1 MPSELEASVVVATH
15 DRAARLGALL
25 AALRAQTLP
34 AERFEVIVVDDGS
47 GDETGALLERET
59 GRGGLQLRTLRLDPS
74 ARPRRR
80 PPARVARGGRAGG
93 RVHRRRLRARPG
105 LARGRARRLRAAPGR
120 DRPGANRADRRRARA
135 LRAVAAPVHP
145 HDPGAG
151 ARPRLRDL
159 QRLLSARAVGG
170 GSAASTSRR
179 TAGSTAARTRTSPGG
194 RSPPERARRS
204 LPEALVRHAVNRLG
218 PLGKLRFAAGW
229 ELRAYADHPGL
240 RRAHFSH
247 LLFWKPSHYL
257 LARALL
263 GLALPRRARWLAPWL
278 VTPYLRHLLGRGRV
292 EGGGPLLAP
301 YFALHDLIEM
311 AAVARAALRYRTL
324 ML

>member
-1 MPSELEASVVVATH
+1 VPSELEASVVVATH

-47 GDETGALLERET
+47 GDETAAVLERET
-59 GRGGLQLRTLRLDPS
+59 GRGGLQLRTLRLEPS
-74 ARPRRR
+74 RGRAAARQRGWHEAGAPVVAFTDDDCEPSRDWLAAGLAACTRHPGAIVQGRTEPIAAELEQCGPWRR
-80 PPARVARGGRAGG
+80 PFTRTIRVPALDPGFATCNVFYPRALLERIGGFDVEAYG
-93 RVHRRRLRARPG
+93 RVHGGEDSDLAWRAIATG
-105 LARGRARRLRAAPGR
+105 ARAAF
-120 DRPGANRADRRRARA
+120 
-135 LRAVAAPVHP
+135 AP
-145 HDPGAG
+145 D
-151 ARPRLRDL
+151 
-159 QRLLSARAVGG
+159 
-170 GSAASTSRR
+170 
-179 TAGSTAARTRTSPGG
+179 
-194 RSPPERARRS
+194 
-204 LPEALVRHAVNRLG
+204 ALVRHAVNRLG

-247 LLFWKPSHYL
+247 LVFWKPSHYL

-278 VTPYLRHLLGRGRV
+278 VTPYLRHLLDRGRV

-301 YFALHDLIEM
+301 YFALHDLVEM
-311 AAVARAALRYRTL
+311 ATVARAALRYRTL